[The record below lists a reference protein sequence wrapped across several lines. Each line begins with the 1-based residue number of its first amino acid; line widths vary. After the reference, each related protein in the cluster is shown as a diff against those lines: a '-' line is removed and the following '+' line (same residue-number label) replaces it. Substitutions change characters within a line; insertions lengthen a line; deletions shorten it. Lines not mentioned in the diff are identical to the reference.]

1 MWKCIR
7 CEKENKDTAEIC
19 TECGHG
25 RTMDYVQH
33 RTLSKISAKLAKNWK
48 ISRNTEKEI
57 KKLNN
62 ENRKKIQ
69 DLKKKYRQTQL
80 QAKKDA
86 TKETPNENRKNAEEV
101 IQKKLSSL
109 RSSVAFMKDEISKE
123 QDEINTLHGTIEE
136 RTKMVDKDAKAD
148 KILTTIAWIITIS
161 LFLYIVYRYGFDGR
175 WAAVGEFFG
184 GMSDWVKFEGTL
196 SIGDILK
203 VVLVI
208 IVFGGII
215 LFAIAMSGI
224 WLLAAVPAG
233 IIGLIIELLIGRFI
247 GTVSDETLKQ
257 AKTERDNAQNS
268 IDKKKNEINSIYQ
281 KIAPL
286 QKQISKIEGSMSI
299 LTDNLSRVL
308 PEHMSEELERWTRR
322 GNKVDFIFCMSR
334 KFRKTHFSPRGESCG
349 DFCR

>member
-57 KKLNN
+57 EKLNN

-86 TKETPNENRKNAEEV
+86 TRKNAEEV

-109 RSSVAFMKDEISKE
+109 RSSEACMKDEISKE

-136 RTKMVDKDAKAD
+136 RTKLIDKDAKAD

-161 LFLYIVYRYGFDGR
+161 LFLYIVYRYGFGGR

-184 GMSDWVKFEGTL
+184 GMSDWVKVWGTL

-203 VVLVI
+203 CVLVI

-215 LFAIAMSGI
+215 LFAIAISGI

-281 KIAPL
+281 KIASL
-286 QKQISKIEGSMSI
+286 EKQISKIESSMST

-308 PEHMSEELERWTRR
+308 PEHMSEKLERWTR
-322 GNKVDFIFCMSR
+322 
-334 KFRKTHFSPRGESCG
+334 
-349 DFCR
+349 

>member
-7 CEKENKDTAEIC
+7 CEKKNKDTAEIC

-57 KKLNN
+57 EKLNN

-86 TKETPNENRKNAEEV
+86 TRKNAEEV

-136 RTKMVDKDAKAD
+136 RTKLIDKDAKAD

-161 LFLYIVYRYGFDGR
+161 LFLYIVYRYGFGGR

-184 GMSDWVKFEGTL
+184 GMSDWVKVWGTL

-203 VVLVI
+203 CVLVI

-215 LFAIAMSGI
+215 LFAIAISGI

-281 KIAPL
+281 KIASS
-286 QKQISKIEGSMSI
+286 QKQISKIESSMST

-308 PEHMSEELERWTRR
+308 PEHMSEELERWTR
-322 GNKVDFIFCMSR
+322 
-334 KFRKTHFSPRGESCG
+334 
-349 DFCR
+349 

>member
-57 KKLNN
+57 EKLNN

-86 TKETPNENRKNAEEV
+86 TRKNAEEV

-136 RTKMVDKDAKAD
+136 RTKLIDKDAKAD

-161 LFLYIVYRYGFDGR
+161 LFLYIVYRYGFGGR
-175 WAAVGEFFG
+175 WAAVGELFG
-184 GMSDWVKFEGTL
+184 GMSDWVKVWGTL

-203 VVLVI
+203 CVLVI

-215 LFAIAMSGI
+215 LFAIAISGI

-281 KIAPL
+281 KIASS
-286 QKQISKIEGSMSI
+286 QKQISKIESSMST

-308 PEHMSEELERWTRR
+308 PEHMSEELERWTR
-322 GNKVDFIFCMSR
+322 
-334 KFRKTHFSPRGESCG
+334 
-349 DFCR
+349 

>member
-57 KKLNN
+57 EKLNN

-86 TKETPNENRKNAEEV
+86 TRKNAEEV

-257 AKTERDNAQNS
+257 AETERDNAQKS

-281 KIAPL
+281 KIASS
-286 QKQISKIEGSMSI
+286 QKQISKIESSMST

-308 PEHMSEELERWTRR
+308 PEHMSEKLERWTR
-322 GNKVDFIFCMSR
+322 
-334 KFRKTHFSPRGESCG
+334 
-349 DFCR
+349 

>member
-57 KKLNN
+57 EKLNN

-86 TKETPNENRKNAEEV
+86 TRKNAEEV

-136 RTKMVDKDAKAD
+136 RIKLIDKDAKAD

-161 LFLYIVYRYGFDGR
+161 LFLYIVYRYGFGGR

-184 GMSDWVKFEGTL
+184 GMSDWVKVWGTL

-203 VVLVI
+203 CVLVI

-215 LFAIAMSGI
+215 LFAIAISGI

-281 KIAPL
+281 KIASS
-286 QKQISKIEGSMSI
+286 QKQISKIESSMST

-308 PEHMSEELERWTRR
+308 PEHMSEELERWTR
-322 GNKVDFIFCMSR
+322 
-334 KFRKTHFSPRGESCG
+334 
-349 DFCR
+349 

>member
-25 RTMDYVQH
+25 RTMDYIQH

-208 IVFGGII
+208 IVSGGIM

-233 IIGLIIELLIGRFI
+233 IIGLIIELLIGRFR

-257 AKTERDNAQNS
+257 AETERDNAQKS

-281 KIAPL
+281 KIASS
-286 QKQISKIEGSMSI
+286 QKQISKIESSMST

-308 PEHMSEELERWTRR
+308 PEHMSEELERWTR
-322 GNKVDFIFCMSR
+322 
-334 KFRKTHFSPRGESCG
+334 
-349 DFCR
+349 

>member
-57 KKLNN
+57 EKLNN

-86 TKETPNENRKNAEEV
+86 TRKNAEEV

-136 RTKMVDKDAKAD
+136 RTKLIDKDAKAN
-148 KILTTIAWIITIS
+148 KIITIIAWIIAIFLS
-161 LFLYIVYRYGFDGR
+161 VYLPYIASEGDSVQFCLFKPG
-175 WAAVGEFFG
+175 G
-184 GMSDWVKFEGTL
+184 GMNTDFVVAL
-196 SIGDILK
+196 IMVAPSILI
-203 VVLVI
+203 VI
-208 IVFGGII
+208 FGMFPGYAIIAAIVD
-215 LFAIAMSGI
+215 
-224 WLLAAVPAG
+224 
-233 IIGLIIELLIGRFI
+233 LLIGRFI
-247 GTVSDETLKQ
+247 GKISYKTLKQ
-257 AKTERDNAQNS
+257 AETERDNAQKS

-286 QKQISKIEGSMSI
+286 EKQISKIEGWMSI

-308 PEHMSEELERWTRR
+308 PEHMSEELERWTR
-322 GNKVDFIFCMSR
+322 
-334 KFRKTHFSPRGESCG
+334 
-349 DFCR
+349 

>member
-57 KKLNN
+57 EKLNN

-101 IQKKLSSL
+101 IQKKQSSL

-123 QDEINTLHGTIEE
+123 QDEINGLHVVVEEQNKLIEKDITE
-136 RTKMVDKDAKAD
+136 DKKV
-148 KILTTIAWIITIS
+148 TTIAVVIAATIINS
-161 LFLYIVYRYGFDGR
+161 LFVYIVYRYMFNGR
-175 WAAVGEFFG
+175 WTAVEECVNLGN
-184 GMSDWVKFEGTL
+184 WTTP
-196 SIGDILK
+196 IL
-203 VVLVI
+203 I
-208 IVFGGII
+208 
-215 LFAIAMSGI
+215 FAIVICDIGWAI
-224 WLLAAVPAG
+224 DLEERDYLVFDIFVR
-233 IIGLIIELLIGRFI
+233 IIDLLIGRFI
-247 GTVSDETLKQ
+247 GKISYETWKQ

-286 QKQISKIEGSMSI
+286 EKQISKIEGSMSI

-308 PEHMSEELERWTRR
+308 PEHMSEELERWTR
-322 GNKVDFIFCMSR
+322 
-334 KFRKTHFSPRGESCG
+334 
-349 DFCR
+349 

>member
-57 KKLNN
+57 EKLNN

-86 TKETPNENRKNAEEV
+86 TKETSNENRKNAEEV

-136 RTKMVDKDAKAD
+136 RTKLIDKDAKAD

-161 LFLYIVYRYGFDGR
+161 LFLYIVYRYGFGGR

-184 GMSDWVKFEGTL
+184 GMSDWVKVEGTL

-203 VVLVI
+203 GVLVI

-215 LFAIAMSGI
+215 LFAIAISGI

-257 AKTERDNAQNS
+257 AKTERDNTQNS

-281 KIAPL
+281 KIASL
-286 QKQISKIEGSMSI
+286 EKQISKIESSMST

-308 PEHMSEELERWTRR
+308 PEHMSEELERWTR
-322 GNKVDFIFCMSR
+322 
-334 KFRKTHFSPRGESCG
+334 
-349 DFCR
+349 

>member
-19 TECGHG
+19 AECGHG

-257 AKTERDNAQNS
+257 AETERDNAQKS

-286 QKQISKIEGSMSI
+286 EKQISKIEGSMSI

-308 PEHMSEELERWTRR
+308 PEHMSEELERWTR
-322 GNKVDFIFCMSR
+322 
-334 KFRKTHFSPRGESCG
+334 
-349 DFCR
+349 

>member
-123 QDEINTLHGTIEE
+123 QDEINGLHVVVEEQNKLIE
-136 RTKMVDKDAKAD
+136 KDIKAD
-148 KILTTIAWIITIS
+148 KKVTTIAAVIAATIITS
-161 LFLYIVYRYGFDGR
+161 LFVYIVYRYRFNGR
-175 WAAVGEFFG
+175 WTAVEECVNLGN
-184 GMSDWVKFEGTL
+184 WTTP
-196 SIGDILK
+196 IL
-203 VVLVI
+203 I
-208 IVFGGII
+208 
-215 LFAIAMSGI
+215 FAIVMCD
-224 WLLAAVPAG
+224 
-233 IIGLIIELLIGRFI
+233 IGLAIDLEERDYLVFDIFVRIIDLLIGRFI
-247 GTVSDETLKQ
+247 GKISYETWKQ

-286 QKQISKIEGSMSI
+286 EKQISKIESNMST

-308 PEHMSEELERWTRR
+308 PEHMSEELERWTR
-322 GNKVDFIFCMSR
+322 
-334 KFRKTHFSPRGESCG
+334 
-349 DFCR
+349 

>member
-257 AKTERDNAQNS
+257 AETECDNAQKS

-286 QKQISKIEGSMSI
+286 EKQISKIEGSMSI

-308 PEHMSEELERWTRR
+308 PEHMSEELERWTR
-322 GNKVDFIFCMSR
+322 
-334 KFRKTHFSPRGESCG
+334 
-349 DFCR
+349 

>member
-33 RTLSKISAKLAKNWK
+33 RTLSKSSAKLAKNWK

-57 KKLNN
+57 EKLNN

-86 TKETPNENRKNAEEV
+86 TRKNAEEV

-136 RTKMVDKDAKAD
+136 RTKLIDKDAKAD

-161 LFLYIVYRYGFDGR
+161 LFLYIVYRYGFGGR

-184 GMSDWVKFEGTL
+184 GMSDWVKVWGTL

-203 VVLVI
+203 CVLVI

-215 LFAIAMSGI
+215 LFAIAISGI

-281 KIAPL
+281 KIASS
-286 QKQISKIEGSMSI
+286 QKQISKIESSMST

-308 PEHMSEELERWTRR
+308 PEHMSEELERWTR
-322 GNKVDFIFCMSR
+322 
-334 KFRKTHFSPRGESCG
+334 
-349 DFCR
+349 

>member
-19 TECGHG
+19 AECGHG

-57 KKLNN
+57 EKLNN

-86 TKETPNENRKNAEEV
+86 TRKNAEEV

-136 RTKMVDKDAKAD
+136 RTKLIDKDAKAD

-161 LFLYIVYRYGFDGR
+161 LFLYIVYRYGFGGR

-184 GMSDWVKFEGTL
+184 GMSDWVKVWGTL

-203 VVLVI
+203 CVLVI

-215 LFAIAMSGI
+215 LFAIAISGI

-257 AKTERDNAQNS
+257 AETERDNAQKS

-281 KIAPL
+281 KIASS
-286 QKQISKIEGSMSI
+286 QKQISKIESSMST

-308 PEHMSEELERWTRR
+308 PEHMSEELERWTR
-322 GNKVDFIFCMSR
+322 
-334 KFRKTHFSPRGESCG
+334 
-349 DFCR
+349 

>member
-33 RTLSKISAKLAKNWK
+33 RTLSKISAKLEKNWK

-175 WAAVGEFFG
+175 WAAVGEFFC

-208 IVFGGII
+208 IVSGGII

-257 AKTERDNAQNS
+257 AETERDNAQKS

-281 KIAPL
+281 KIASS
-286 QKQISKIEGSMSI
+286 QKQISKIESSMST

-308 PEHMSEELERWTRR
+308 PEHMSEELERWTR
-322 GNKVDFIFCMSR
+322 
-334 KFRKTHFSPRGESCG
+334 
-349 DFCR
+349 

>member
-25 RTMDYVQH
+25 RTMDYMRH
-33 RTLSKISAKLAKNWK
+33 RTLAKIPAKLEKNWK
-48 ISRNTEKEI
+48 ISRNTEKKIE
-57 KKLNN
+57 KLNN

-86 TKETPNENRKNAEEV
+86 TRKNAEEV

-208 IVFGGII
+208 IVSGGIM

-257 AKTERDNAQNS
+257 AETERDNAQKS

-281 KIAPL
+281 KIASS
-286 QKQISKIEGSMSI
+286 QKQISKIESSMST

-308 PEHMSEELERWTRR
+308 PEHMSEELERWTR
-322 GNKVDFIFCMSR
+322 
-334 KFRKTHFSPRGESCG
+334 
-349 DFCR
+349 

>member
-57 KKLNN
+57 EKLNN

-86 TKETPNENRKNAEEV
+86 TRKNAEEV

-136 RTKMVDKDAKAD
+136 RTKLIDKDAKAD

-161 LFLYIVYRYGFDGR
+161 LFLYIVYRYGFGGR

-196 SIGDILK
+196 SIGDILI
-203 VVLVI
+203 VVLGI
-208 IVFGGII
+208 IVSGGIM
-215 LFAIAMSGI
+215 LFTIAISGI

-281 KIAPL
+281 KIASL
-286 QKQISKIEGSMSI
+286 EKQISKIESSMST

-308 PEHMSEELERWTRR
+308 PEHMSEELERWTR
-322 GNKVDFIFCMSR
+322 
-334 KFRKTHFSPRGESCG
+334 
-349 DFCR
+349 

>member
-257 AKTERDNAQNS
+257 AETERDNAQKS

-281 KIAPL
+281 KIASS
-286 QKQISKIEGSMSI
+286 QKQISKIESSMST

-308 PEHMSEELERWTRR
+308 PEHMSEKLERWTR
-322 GNKVDFIFCMSR
+322 
-334 KFRKTHFSPRGESCG
+334 
-349 DFCR
+349 

>member
-33 RTLSKISAKLAKNWK
+33 RTLSKISAKLEKNWK

-184 GMSDWVKFEGTL
+184 GMSDWVKVWGTL

-203 VVLVI
+203 CVLVI

-215 LFAIAMSGI
+215 LFAIAISGI

-268 IDKKKNEINSIYQ
+268 IDKKKNEINFIYQ
-281 KIAPL
+281 KIASS
-286 QKQISKIEGSMSI
+286 QKQISKIESSMST

-308 PEHMSEELERWTRR
+308 PEHMSEELERWTR
-322 GNKVDFIFCMSR
+322 
-334 KFRKTHFSPRGESCG
+334 
-349 DFCR
+349 

>member
-57 KKLNN
+57 EKLNN

-161 LFLYIVYRYGFDGR
+161 LFLYIVYRYGFGGR

-281 KIAPL
+281 KIASS
-286 QKQISKIEGSMSI
+286 QKQISKIESSMST

-308 PEHMSEELERWTRR
+308 PEHMSEELERWTR
-322 GNKVDFIFCMSR
+322 
-334 KFRKTHFSPRGESCG
+334 
-349 DFCR
+349 

>member
-25 RTMDYVQH
+25 RTMDYIQH

-109 RSSVAFMKDEISKE
+109 RSSVTFMKDEISKE
-123 QDEINTLHGTIEE
+123 QDEINGLHVVVEEQNKLIE
-136 RTKMVDKDAKAD
+136 KDIKAD
-148 KILTTIAWIITIS
+148 KKVTTIAAVIATTIITS
-161 LFLYIVYRYGFDGR
+161 LIVYIVYRYRFNGR
-175 WAAVGEFFG
+175 WTAVEECVNLGN
-184 GMSDWVKFEGTL
+184 WTTP
-196 SIGDILK
+196 IL
-203 VVLVI
+203 I
-208 IVFGGII
+208 
-215 LFAIAMSGI
+215 FAIVICDIGWAI
-224 WLLAAVPAG
+224 DLEERDYLVFDIFVR
-233 IIGLIIELLIGRFI
+233 IIDLLIGRFI

-286 QKQISKIEGSMSI
+286 QKQISKIESSMST

-308 PEHMSEELERWTRR
+308 PEHMSEELERWTR
-322 GNKVDFIFCMSR
+322 
-334 KFRKTHFSPRGESCG
+334 
-349 DFCR
+349 

>member
-57 KKLNN
+57 EKLNN

-86 TKETPNENRKNAEEV
+86 TRKNAEEV

-136 RTKMVDKDAKAD
+136 RTKLIDKDAKAD

-161 LFLYIVYRYGFDGR
+161 LFLYIVYRYGFGGR

-184 GMSDWVKFEGTL
+184 VMSDWVKVWGTL

-203 VVLVI
+203 CVLVI

-215 LFAIAMSGI
+215 LFAIAISGI

-281 KIAPL
+281 KIASS
-286 QKQISKIEGSMSI
+286 QKQISKIESSMST

-308 PEHMSEELERWTRR
+308 PEHMSEELERWTR
-322 GNKVDFIFCMSR
+322 
-334 KFRKTHFSPRGESCG
+334 
-349 DFCR
+349 

>member
-57 KKLNN
+57 EKLNN

-86 TKETPNENRKNAEEV
+86 TRKNAEEV

-136 RTKMVDKDAKAD
+136 RTKLIDKDAKAD

-161 LFLYIVYRYGFDGR
+161 LFLYIVYRYGFGGR

-184 GMSDWVKFEGTL
+184 GMSDWVKVEGTL

-203 VVLVI
+203 GVLVI

-215 LFAIAMSGI
+215 LFAIAISGI

-281 KIAPL
+281 KIASS
-286 QKQISKIEGSMSI
+286 QKQISKIESSMST

-308 PEHMSEELERWTRR
+308 PEHMSEELERWTR
-322 GNKVDFIFCMSR
+322 
-334 KFRKTHFSPRGESCG
+334 
-349 DFCR
+349 

>member
-57 KKLNN
+57 EKLNN

-69 DLKKKYRQTQL
+69 DLKKKYRQAQL

-86 TKETPNENRKNAEEV
+86 TRKNAEEV

-136 RTKMVDKDAKAD
+136 RTKLIDKDAKAD

-161 LFLYIVYRYGFDGR
+161 LFLYIVYRYGFGGR

-184 GMSDWVKFEGTL
+184 GMSDWVKVWGTL

-203 VVLVI
+203 CVLVI

-215 LFAIAMSGI
+215 LFAIAISGI

-281 KIAPL
+281 KIASS
-286 QKQISKIEGSMSI
+286 QKQISKIESSMST

-308 PEHMSEELERWTRR
+308 PEHMSEKLERWTR
-322 GNKVDFIFCMSR
+322 
-334 KFRKTHFSPRGESCG
+334 
-349 DFCR
+349 

>member
-57 KKLNN
+57 EKLNN

-86 TKETPNENRKNAEEV
+86 TRKNAEEV

-123 QDEINTLHGTIEE
+123 QDEINGLHVVVEEQNKLIE
-136 RTKMVDKDAKAD
+136 KDIKAD
-148 KILTTIAWIITIS
+148 KKVTTIAAVIAATIIIS
-161 LFLYIVYRYGFDGR
+161 LLVYIVYRYRFNGR
-175 WAAVGEFFG
+175 WTAVEECVNLGN
-184 GMSDWVKFEGTL
+184 WTTP
-196 SIGDILK
+196 IL
-203 VVLVI
+203 I
-208 IVFGGII
+208 
-215 LFAIAMSGI
+215 FAIVMCD
-224 WLLAAVPAG
+224 
-233 IIGLIIELLIGRFI
+233 IGLASDLEECDYLVFDIFVRIIDLLIGRFI

-281 KIAPL
+281 KIASS
-286 QKQISKIEGSMSI
+286 QKQISKIESSMST

-308 PEHMSEELERWTRR
+308 PEHMSEELERWTR
-322 GNKVDFIFCMSR
+322 
-334 KFRKTHFSPRGESCG
+334 
-349 DFCR
+349 

>member
-57 KKLNN
+57 EKLNN

-86 TKETPNENRKNAEEV
+86 TRKNAEEV

-136 RTKMVDKDAKAD
+136 RTKLIDKDAKAD

-161 LFLYIVYRYGFDGR
+161 LFLYIVYRYGFGGR

-184 GMSDWVKFEGTL
+184 GMSDWVKVWGTL

-203 VVLVI
+203 CVLVI

-215 LFAIAMSGI
+215 LFAIAISGI

-286 QKQISKIEGSMSI
+286 EKQISKIEGSMSI

-308 PEHMSEELERWTRR
+308 PEHMSEELERWTR
-322 GNKVDFIFCMSR
+322 
-334 KFRKTHFSPRGESCG
+334 
-349 DFCR
+349 

>member
-25 RTMDYVQH
+25 RTVDYVQH

-57 KKLNN
+57 EKLNN

-86 TKETPNENRKNAEEV
+86 TRKNAEEV

-136 RTKMVDKDAKAD
+136 RTKLIDKDAKAD

-161 LFLYIVYRYGFDGR
+161 LFLYIVYRYGFGGR

-184 GMSDWVKFEGTL
+184 GMSDWVKVWGTL

-203 VVLVI
+203 CVLVI

-215 LFAIAMSGI
+215 LFAIAISGI

-281 KIAPL
+281 KIASS
-286 QKQISKIEGSMSI
+286 QKQISKIESSMST

-308 PEHMSEELERWTRR
+308 PEHMSEELERWTR
-322 GNKVDFIFCMSR
+322 
-334 KFRKTHFSPRGESCG
+334 
-349 DFCR
+349 

>member
-25 RTMDYVQH
+25 RTMDYMRH
-33 RTLSKISAKLAKNWK
+33 RTLAKIPAKLAKNWK
-48 ISRNTEKEI
+48 ISHNTEKEI
-57 KKLNN
+57 EKLNN

-86 TKETPNENRKNAEEV
+86 TRKNAEEV

-123 QDEINTLHGTIEE
+123 QDEINGLHVVVEEQNKLIE
-136 RTKMVDKDAKAD
+136 KDIKAD
-148 KILTTIAWIITIS
+148 KKVTTIAAVIAATIIIS
-161 LFLYIVYRYGFDGR
+161 LLVYIVYRYRFNGR
-175 WAAVGEFFG
+175 WTAVEECVNLGN
-184 GMSDWVKFEGTL
+184 WTTP
-196 SIGDILK
+196 IL
-203 VVLVI
+203 I
-208 IVFGGII
+208 
-215 LFAIAMSGI
+215 FAIVMCD
-224 WLLAAVPAG
+224 
-233 IIGLIIELLIGRFI
+233 IGLASDLEECAYLVFDIFVRIIDLLIGRFI

-281 KIAPL
+281 KIASS
-286 QKQISKIEGSMSI
+286 QKQISKIESSMST

-308 PEHMSEELERWTRR
+308 PEHMSEELERWTR
-322 GNKVDFIFCMSR
+322 
-334 KFRKTHFSPRGESCG
+334 
-349 DFCR
+349 

>member
-57 KKLNN
+57 EKLNN

-86 TKETPNENRKNAEEV
+86 TRKNAEEV

-208 IVFGGII
+208 IVSGGII

-257 AKTERDNAQNS
+257 AETERDNAQKS

-281 KIAPL
+281 KIASS
-286 QKQISKIEGSMSI
+286 QKQISKIESSMST

-308 PEHMSEELERWTRR
+308 PEHMSEELERWTR
-322 GNKVDFIFCMSR
+322 
-334 KFRKTHFSPRGESCG
+334 
-349 DFCR
+349 

>member
-25 RTMDYVQH
+25 RTMDYMRH
-33 RTLSKISAKLAKNWK
+33 RTLAKIPAKLAKNWK

-57 KKLNN
+57 EKLNN

-86 TKETPNENRKNAEEV
+86 TRKNAEEV

-136 RTKMVDKDAKAD
+136 RTKLIDKDAKAD

-161 LFLYIVYRYGFDGR
+161 LFLYIVYRYGFGGR

-184 GMSDWVKFEGTL
+184 GMSDWVEVWGTL

-203 VVLVI
+203 CVLVI

-215 LFAIAMSGI
+215 LFAIAISGI

-281 KIAPL
+281 KIASS
-286 QKQISKIEGSMSI
+286 QKQISKIESSMST

-308 PEHMSEELERWTRR
+308 PEHMSEELERWTR
-322 GNKVDFIFCMSR
+322 
-334 KFRKTHFSPRGESCG
+334 
-349 DFCR
+349 

>member
-57 KKLNN
+57 EKLNN

-86 TKETPNENRKNAEEV
+86 TRKNAEEV

-136 RTKMVDKDAKAD
+136 RTKLIDKDAKAD

-161 LFLYIVYRYGFDGR
+161 LFLYIVYRYGFGGR

-208 IVFGGII
+208 IVSGGII

-281 KIAPL
+281 KIASS
-286 QKQISKIEGSMSI
+286 QKQISKIESSMST

-308 PEHMSEELERWTRR
+308 PEHMSEELERWTR
-322 GNKVDFIFCMSR
+322 
-334 KFRKTHFSPRGESCG
+334 
-349 DFCR
+349 

>member
-25 RTMDYVQH
+25 RTMDYMRH
-33 RTLSKISAKLAKNWK
+33 RTLAKIPAKLAKNWK

-86 TKETPNENRKNAEEV
+86 TKETSNENRKNAEEV

-208 IVFGGII
+208 IVSGGII

-257 AKTERDNAQNS
+257 VETERDNAQNS

-286 QKQISKIEGSMSI
+286 QKQISKIESSMST

-308 PEHMSEELERWTRR
+308 PEHMSEELERWTR
-322 GNKVDFIFCMSR
+322 
-334 KFRKTHFSPRGESCG
+334 
-349 DFCR
+349 

>member
-208 IVFGGII
+208 IVSGGII

-281 KIAPL
+281 KIASS
-286 QKQISKIEGSMSI
+286 QKQISKIESSMST

-308 PEHMSEELERWTRR
+308 PEHMSEELERWTR
-322 GNKVDFIFCMSR
+322 
-334 KFRKTHFSPRGESCG
+334 
-349 DFCR
+349 

>member
-57 KKLNN
+57 EKLNN

-86 TKETPNENRKNAEEV
+86 TRKNAEEV

-123 QDEINTLHGTIEE
+123 QDEINGLHVVVEEQNKLIE
-136 RTKMVDKDAKAD
+136 KDIKAD
-148 KILTTIAWIITIS
+148 KKADKKVTTIAAVIAATIITS
-161 LFLYIVYRYGFDGR
+161 LLVYIVYRYGFNGR
-175 WAAVGEFFG
+175 WTAVEEYVNQYVNLRN
-184 GMSDWVKFEGTL
+184 WTTP
-196 SIGDILK
+196 IL
-203 VVLVI
+203 I
-208 IVFGGII
+208 
-215 LFAIAMSGI
+215 FAIVVCDIA
-224 WLLAAVPAG
+224 LASDLEECDYLVFDIFVR
-233 IIGLIIELLIGRFI
+233 IIDLLIGRFI
-247 GTVSDETLKQ
+247 RTVSDEILKQ
-257 AKTERDNAQNS
+257 ARTERDNTQNS

-281 KIAPL
+281 KIASL
-286 QKQISKIEGSMSI
+286 EKQISKIESSMST

-308 PEHMSEELERWTRR
+308 PEHMSEELERWTR
-322 GNKVDFIFCMSR
+322 
-334 KFRKTHFSPRGESCG
+334 
-349 DFCR
+349 